1 MGNASSVEEI
11 KLGDKIGEGSFGEVF
26 KAVWC
31 GKHVAAKR
39 IHAVFF
45 EGDRDGSMRETFMQR
60 HKSEWELLSSLNHP
74 NIVQYYTMI
83 LPPIPKSPIIVTE
96 LLECDLQKHIRQS
109 ESKPKVPFSDVVK
122 IMLDV
127 AEGLQYLH
135 SLKEPIVHR
144 DLASKNILLTKKLHA
159 KIADLGLAKIFP
171 NGAMFATVVPGT
183 PVYAAPETYPSMTG
197 RGRQSGEA
205 IYREKIDIFSYG
217 AVMLET
223 IIGHLPERALPEP
236 VLEDGEIIPEYIRR
250 SEDLEEMGPDHP
262 LHNHVCQ
269 CFENNPEKRPSAD
282 KLVET
287 LRQFCNSKISGGT
300 KVGKV
305 ASMPPIHFD
314 HKFKILVLGESGV
327 GKTSILSRFLDPNC
341 PFPDVPAPVTTGTE
355 DHFQRLR
362 FRNKSVSLHLV
373 DVGGH
378 KFNPVANCV
387 PQIVRCVQGV
397 VIVFDLTSQ
406 LSFLEVSKWLD
417 FVRERCHEQVPVL
430 LVGNKSDEAERW
442 VDSMK
447 VKDLASKE
455 SLFYLEAS
463 AKSRKNIDEIF
474 SVLVDLM
481 IEQENLLESS
491 PDAANTLLSSLQRTL
506 SKSDVL
512 EKKLIAELQQSPR
525 REFLS
530 SDVIILEEAG
540 STTAKSGDAQ
550 ESNTSEKH
558 KCCILI

>member
-31 GKHVAAKR
+31 GKQVAAKR

-45 EGDRDGSMRETFMQR
+45 EGDRDGSMRERFMQR

-96 LLECDLQKHIRQS
+96 LLECDLQKHIQQS

-250 SEDLEEMGPDHP
+250 SEDLYEMGPDHP
-262 LHNHVCQ
+262 LHNLVCQ

-282 KLVET
+282 KLVDT

-305 ASMPPIHFD
+305 ESMPPIHFD
-314 HKFKILVLGESGV
+314 HKFKILVLGESDV
-327 GKTSILSRFLDPNC
+327 GKTSILSRFLYPNC
-341 PFPDVPAPVTTGTE
+341 PFPDVPAPVTTETE

-378 KFNPVANCV
+378 KFNPAANCV

-417 FVRERCHEQVPVL
+417 FVRERCHEQVPVV

-447 VKDLASKE
+447 VKDLESKK

-463 AKSRKNIDEIF
+463 AKSRENIDEIF
-474 SVLVDLM
+474 SVLMDLM

-491 PDAANTLLSSLQRTL
+491 PDAANSLLSSLQRTL

-512 EKKLIAELQQSPR
+512 EKKLIAELHQSPR

-530 SDVIILEEAG
+530 PDVIILEEAG

-550 ESNTSEKH
+550 ESNTTDKH

>member
-1 MGNASSVEEI
+1 M
-11 KLGDKIGEGSFGEVF
+11 
-26 KAVWC
+26 
-31 GKHVAAKR
+31 R
-39 IHAVFF
+39 
-45 EGDRDGSMRETFMQR
+45 RDIRE
-60 HKSEWELLSSLNHP
+60 N
-74 NIVQYYTMI
+74 
-83 LPPIPKSPIIVTE
+83 
-96 LLECDLQKHIRQS
+96 
-109 ESKPKVPFSDVVK
+109 VV
-122 IMLDV
+122 M
-127 AEGLQYLH
+127 
-135 SLKEPIVHR
+135 
-144 DLASKNILLTKKLHA
+144 
-159 KIADLGLAKIFP
+159 KIFVSFFFFHIFI
-171 NGAMFATVVPGT
+171 NLK
-183 PVYAAPETYPSMTG
+183 
-197 RGRQSGEA
+197 GE
-205 IYREKIDIFSYG
+205 K
-217 AVMLET
+217 L
-223 IIGHLPERALPEP
+223 
-236 VLEDGEIIPEYIRR
+236 IIPEYVRR
-250 SEDLEEMGPDHP
+250 SEYLEEMRPDHP
-262 LHNHVCQ
+262 LHNLVCQ

-282 KLVET
+282 ELVET
-287 LRQFCNSKISGGT
+287 LRQFCKSKISEGT

-305 ASMPPIHFD
+305 ESMPPIHFD

-341 PFPDVPAPVTTGTE
+341 PFPDVPAPVTTETE

-378 KFNPVANCV
+378 KFNPAANCV

-417 FVRERCHEQVPVL
+417 FVRERCHEEVPVL

-447 VKDLASKE
+447 VKDLASKQ

-463 AKSRKNIDEIF
+463 AKSRENIDEIF

-512 EKKLIAELQQSPR
+512 EKKLIAELQKSPR
-525 REFLS
+525 REFLGP
-530 SDVIILEEAG
+530 DVIILEEAR

>member
-45 EGDRDGSMRETFMQR
+45 EGDRDGSMRERFMQR

-96 LLECDLQKHIRQS
+96 LLECDLQKHIQQS

-183 PVYAAPETYPSMTG
+183 PVYAAPETYPSITG
-197 RGRQSGEA
+197 RGRQRGEA
-205 IYREKIDIFSYG
+205 IYREKVDIFSFG

-223 IIGHLPERALPEP
+223 IIGHLPERALPDP

-250 SEDLEEMGPDHP
+250 SEDLYEMGPDHP
-262 LHNHVCQ
+262 LHNFVCQ

-282 KLVET
+282 ELVET
-287 LRQFCNSKISGGT
+287 LRQFCKSKISGGT

-305 ASMPPIHFD
+305 ESMLPIHFD

-341 PFPDVPAPVTTGTE
+341 PFPDVPAPVTIETE

-378 KFNPVANCV
+378 KFNPAANCV
-387 PQIVRCVQGV
+387 PQIFRCVQGV

-417 FVRERCHEQVPVL
+417 FVRERCHEQVPVV

-447 VKDLASKE
+447 VKDLASKK
-455 SLFYLEAS
+455 SLFYLEGS
-463 AKSRKNIDEIF
+463 AKSRENIDEIF
-474 SVLVDLM
+474 SVLMDLM

-491 PDAANTLLSSLQRTL
+491 PDAANSLLSTLQRTL

-530 SDVIILEEAG
+530 PDVIILEEAG

>member
-45 EGDRDGSMRETFMQR
+45 EGDRDGSMRERFMQR

-96 LLECDLQKHIRQS
+96 LLECDLQKHIQQS

-183 PVYAAPETYPSMTG
+183 PVYAAPETYPSITG
-197 RGRQSGEA
+197 RGRQRGEA
-205 IYREKIDIFSYG
+205 IYREKVDIFSFG

-223 IIGHLPERALPEP
+223 IIGHLPERALPDP

-262 LHNHVCQ
+262 LHNLVCQ

-282 KLVET
+282 ELVET
-287 LRQFCNSKISGGT
+287 LRQFCKSKISGGT

-305 ASMPPIHFD
+305 ESMPPIHFD

-341 PFPDVPAPVTTGTE
+341 PFPDVPAPVTTETE

-378 KFNPVANCV
+378 KFNPAANCV
-387 PQIVRCVQGV
+387 PQIFRCVQGV

-417 FVRERCHEQVPVL
+417 FVRERCHEQVPVV

-447 VKDLASKE
+447 VKDLASKK
-455 SLFYLEAS
+455 SLFYLEGS
-463 AKSRKNIDEIF
+463 AKSRENIDEIF
-474 SVLVDLM
+474 SVLMDLM

-491 PDAANTLLSSLQRTL
+491 PDAANSLLSTLQRTL

-530 SDVIILEEAG
+530 PDVIILEEAG

>member
-39 IHAVFF
+39 IHDVFF
-45 EGDRDGSMRETFMQR
+45 EGDRDGSMRERFMQR

-96 LLECDLQKHIRQS
+96 LLECDLQKHIQQS
-109 ESKPKVPFSDVVK
+109 ESKPKVHFSDVVK

-183 PVYAAPETYPSMTG
+183 PVYAAPETYPSITG
-197 RGRQSGEA
+197 RGRQRGEA
-205 IYREKIDIFSYG
+205 IYREKVDIFSFG

-223 IIGHLPERALPEP
+223 IIGHLPERALPDP

-262 LHNHVCQ
+262 LHNLVCQ

-282 KLVET
+282 ELVET

-305 ASMPPIHFD
+305 ESMLPIHFD

-341 PFPDVPAPVTTGTE
+341 PFPDVPAPVTIETE

-378 KFNPVANCV
+378 KFNPAANCV
-387 PQIVRCVQGV
+387 PQIFRCVQGV

-417 FVRERCHEQVPVL
+417 FVRERCHEQVPVV

-447 VKDLASKE
+447 IKDLASKK
-455 SLFYLEAS
+455 SLFYLEGS
-463 AKSRKNIDEIF
+463 AKSRENIDEIF
-474 SVLVDLM
+474 SVLMDLM

-491 PDAANTLLSSLQRTL
+491 PDAANSLLSTLQRTL

-530 SDVIILEEAG
+530 PDVIILEEAG

>member
-39 IHAVFF
+39 IHDVFF
-45 EGDRDGSMRETFMQR
+45 EGDRDGSMRERFMQR

-96 LLECDLQKHIRQS
+96 LLECDLQKHIQQS
-109 ESKPKVPFSDVVK
+109 ESKPKVHFSDVVK

-183 PVYAAPETYPSMTG
+183 PVYAAPETYPSITG
-197 RGRQSGEA
+197 RGRQRGEA
-205 IYREKIDIFSYG
+205 IYREKVDIFSFG

-223 IIGHLPERALPEP
+223 IIGHLPERALPDP

-262 LHNHVCQ
+262 LHNLVCQ

-282 KLVET
+282 ELVET
-287 LRQFCNSKISGGT
+287 LRQFCNSKISEGT

-305 ASMPPIHFD
+305 ESMLPIHFD

-327 GKTSILSRFLDPNC
+327 GKTSILSRFLDPKC
-341 PFPDVPAPVTTGTE
+341 PFPDVPAPVTIETE

-378 KFNPVANCV
+378 KFNPAANCV
-387 PQIVRCVQGV
+387 PQIFRCVQGV

-417 FVRERCHEQVPVL
+417 FVRERCHEQVPVV

-447 VKDLASKE
+447 VKDLASKK
-455 SLFYLEAS
+455 SLFYLEGS
-463 AKSRKNIDEIF
+463 AKSRESIDEIF
-474 SVLVDLM
+474 SVLMDLM

-491 PDAANTLLSSLQRTL
+491 PDAANSLLSTLQRTL

-530 SDVIILEEAG
+530 PDVIILEEAG

>member
-45 EGDRDGSMRETFMQR
+45 EGDRDGSMRERFMQR

-96 LLECDLQKHIRQS
+96 LLECDLQKHIQQS

-183 PVYAAPETYPSMTG
+183 PVYAAPETYPSITG
-197 RGRQSGEA
+197 RGRQRGEA
-205 IYREKIDIFSYG
+205 IYREKVDIFSFG

-223 IIGHLPERALPEP
+223 IIGHLPERALPDP

-250 SEDLEEMGPDHP
+250 SEDLYEMGPDHP
-262 LHNHVCQ
+262 LHNFVCQ

-282 KLVET
+282 ELVET
-287 LRQFCNSKISGGT
+287 LTQFCNSKISGGT

-305 ASMPPIHFD
+305 ESMLPIHFD

-341 PFPDVPAPVTTGTE
+341 PFSDVPAPVTIETE

-378 KFNPVANCV
+378 KFNPAANCV
-387 PQIVRCVQGV
+387 PQIFRCVRGA
-397 VIVFDLTSQ
+397 IIAFDLTSQ

-417 FVRERCHEQVPVL
+417 FVRERCHEQVPVV

-447 VKDLASKE
+447 VKDLASKK

-463 AKSRKNIDEIF
+463 AKSRENIDEIF

-481 IEQENLLESS
+481 IEQENQLESS
-491 PDAANTLLSSLQRTL
+491 PDAANSLLSSLQRTL

-530 SDVIILEEAG
+530 PDVIILEEAG

>member
-1 MGNASSVEEI
+1 
-11 KLGDKIGEGSFGEVF
+11 
-26 KAVWC
+26 
-31 GKHVAAKR
+31 
-39 IHAVFF
+39 
-45 EGDRDGSMRETFMQR
+45 
-60 HKSEWELLSSLNHP
+60 
-74 NIVQYYTMI
+74 
-83 LPPIPKSPIIVTE
+83 
-96 LLECDLQKHIRQS
+96 
-109 ESKPKVPFSDVVK
+109 
-122 IMLDV
+122 
-127 AEGLQYLH
+127 
-135 SLKEPIVHR
+135 
-144 DLASKNILLTKKLHA
+144 
-159 KIADLGLAKIFP
+159 
-171 NGAMFATVVPGT
+171 
-183 PVYAAPETYPSMTG
+183 
-197 RGRQSGEA
+197 
-205 IYREKIDIFSYG
+205 
-217 AVMLET
+217 
-223 IIGHLPERALPEP
+223 
-236 VLEDGEIIPEYIRR
+236 
-250 SEDLEEMGPDHP
+250 MGPDHP

>member
-45 EGDRDGSMRETFMQR
+45 EGDRDGSMRERFMQR

-96 LLECDLQKHIRQS
+96 LLECDLQKHIQQS
-109 ESKPKVPFSDVVK
+109 ESKPKVHFSDVVK

-183 PVYAAPETYPSMTG
+183 PVYAAPETYPSITG
-197 RGRQSGEA
+197 RGRQRGEA
-205 IYREKIDIFSYG
+205 IYREKVDIFSFG

-223 IIGHLPERALPEP
+223 IIGHLPERALPDP

-250 SEDLEEMGPDHP
+250 SEDLYEMGPDHP
-262 LHNHVCQ
+262 LHNFVCQ

-282 KLVET
+282 ELVET
-287 LRQFCNSKISGGT
+287 LRQFCKSKISGGT

-305 ASMPPIHFD
+305 ESMLPIHFD

-341 PFPDVPAPVTTGTE
+341 PFPDVPAPVTIETE

-378 KFNPVANCV
+378 KFNPAANCV
-387 PQIVRCVQGV
+387 PQIFRCVQGV

-417 FVRERCHEQVPVL
+417 FVRERCHEQVPVV

-447 VKDLASKE
+447 VKDLASKK
-455 SLFYLEAS
+455 SLFYLEGS
-463 AKSRKNIDEIF
+463 AKSRENIDEIF
-474 SVLVDLM
+474 SVLMDLM

-491 PDAANTLLSSLQRTL
+491 PDAANSLLSTLQRTL

-530 SDVIILEEAG
+530 PDVIILEEAG